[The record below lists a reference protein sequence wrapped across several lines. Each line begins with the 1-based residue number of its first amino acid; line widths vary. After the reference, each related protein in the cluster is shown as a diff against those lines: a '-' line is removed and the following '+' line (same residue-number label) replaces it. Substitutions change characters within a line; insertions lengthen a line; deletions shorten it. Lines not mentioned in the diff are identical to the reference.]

1 MTFLKEIRQTIVSNK
16 IIARN
21 GFLVNVLFLAC
32 GHESS
37 TCQDF
42 DYPKARGK
50 LNNDTVCYRCTIDC
64 SKSYNEAYGNV
75 VNK

>member
-1 MTFLKEIRQTIVSNK
+1 MTFMKEIRQTIVSNK
-16 IIARN
+16 IICRN
-21 GFLVNVLFLAC
+21 NVLVNVLFLAC

-50 LNNDTVCYRCTIDC
+50 LNNDTVCYTCMVEYSRF
-64 SKSYNEAYGNV
+64 YNV
-75 VNK
+75 

>member
-1 MTFLKEIRQTIVSNK
+1 MTYLKEIRQTIVSNK

-21 GFLVNVLFLAC
+21 EFLVNVLFLSC

-42 DYPKARGK
+42 EYPKARGK
-50 LNNDTVCYRCTIDC
+50 LNNDTVCYTCTKEY
-64 SKSYNEAYGNV
+64 SRLYNEAYGN
-75 VNK
+75 KM